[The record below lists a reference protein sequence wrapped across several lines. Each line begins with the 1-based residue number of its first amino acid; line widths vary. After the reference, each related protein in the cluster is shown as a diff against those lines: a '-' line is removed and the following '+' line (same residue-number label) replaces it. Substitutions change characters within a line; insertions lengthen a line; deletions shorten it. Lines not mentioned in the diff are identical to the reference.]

1 MNCVPN
7 NKKILLSLEITTTFE
22 TIRMHVQLYFMAM
35 THLNFSW
42 KGLSDVEFYE
52 PSFFFLAFYMP
63 FWKWMFLHVTS
74 FFIVDKYF
82 S

>member
-1 MNCVPN
+1 M
-7 NKKILLSLEITTTFE
+7 TTFE
-22 TIRMHVQLYFMAM
+22 TIRMHVQLYFMVM

-42 KGLSDVEFYE
+42 KGSWDVEFYE

-63 FWKWMFLHVTS
+63 FLKWMFLHVTS